1 MGLDPVPEEVESQV
15 TINKIAKED
24 GNLVNPKWEDGEV
37 SDEADEDLDGEEDYP
52 EDVECEK
59 CGQVW
64 DGNAQCFPCPG
75 DYTDAEEECH
85 GCKKGAVPSHEHLL
99 DDGQLHPN
107 CLSYY

>member
-1 MGLDPVPEEVESQV
+1 M
-15 TINKIAKED
+15 
-24 GNLVNPKWEDGEV
+24 NPKWEDGEV
-37 SDEADEDLDGEEDYP
+37 SDEADEDLDGEEIDYP

-59 CGQVW
+59 CGRVW

-107 CLSYY
+107 CLSYYYRVDARINRYINK